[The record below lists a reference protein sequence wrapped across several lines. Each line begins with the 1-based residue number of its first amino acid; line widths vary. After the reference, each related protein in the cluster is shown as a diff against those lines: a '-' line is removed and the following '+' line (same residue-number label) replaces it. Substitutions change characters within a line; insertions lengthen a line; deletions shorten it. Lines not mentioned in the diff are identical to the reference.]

1 MLADRNLVQKK
12 STRNPIL
19 TILEKH
25 SIGQTITCRKIWER
39 SKNDQKYIKTTYFII
54 FSRLLPYLNRIEEKI
69 NGYTGTRVTLT
80 I

>member
-25 SIGQTITCRKIWER
+25 SIDH
-39 SKNDQKYIKTTYFII
+39 N
-54 FSRLLPYLNRIEEKI
+54 LPQNLGKEQE
-69 NGYTGTRVTLT
+69 
-80 I
+80 